1 MPISR
6 KQSYCKNIFQL
17 NRSLFIL
24 RDYCS
29 KFVTH
34 PVWRNPA
41 ELEKNIFKY
50 YLAVIAAFSIYG
62 LFSIPLKAIDAFP
75 SLDILLSRL
84 LIASVCILIFSF
96 TFRYK
101 ITLENIR
108 KFQNFDAGTK
118 REQWIVN
125 ISSSVFLAVN
135 WYLFIY
141 VMNRIS
147 VNATSLAYML
157 CPIITTVLAYIFLKD
172 RLTKIQWTA
181 VGLSLFSCLLLSV
194 TEWKD
199 VFYSFIVGFSYAI
212 YLVLQKNNHKL
223 DRFFTLTFQIVVGS
237 ILLLPFWGEQSAE
250 PVKGVFFFSVIIVI
264 AIFFTIIPM
273 YLNVFALNR
282 LSSSTAGIFIYLNP
296 VLSFLLALLYFGE
309 KMSAVKIFAYSL
321 VFFSVILFNW
331 NVIRLILKN
340 TKTR

>member
-1 MPISR
+1 M
-6 KQSYCKNIFQL
+6 
-17 NRSLFIL
+17 FIL
-24 RDYCS
+24 SDYCS
-29 KFVTH
+29 KFASY
-34 PVWRNPA
+34 PLGRNPA
-41 ELEKNIFKY
+41 DLEKNIFKY
-50 YLAVIAAFSIYG
+50 YLAVVAAFSIYG

-84 LIASVCILIFSF
+84 LIASGCILVFSF
-96 TFRYK
+96 VFRYR

-108 KFQNFDAGTK
+108 KFKSFDSKTK

-125 ISSSVFLAVN
+125 ISSSVFLAIN

-141 VMNRIS
+141 VMNRVS

-172 RLTKIQWTA
+172 RLTKVQWMA

-194 TEWKD
+194 TELKD

-223 DRFFTLTFQIVVGS
+223 DRFFTLTFQIAVGTV
-237 ILLLPFWGEQSAE
+237 LLLPFWGQQSAE
-250 PVKGVFFFSVIIVI
+250 PVKGVFFFSIILII

-296 VLSFLLALLYFGE
+296 VLSFLLAMLYFRE
-309 KMSAVKIFAYSL
+309 EMSAVKIFAYSL

-331 NVIRLILKN
+331 NVIRIILKN
-340 TKTR
+340 AKTR